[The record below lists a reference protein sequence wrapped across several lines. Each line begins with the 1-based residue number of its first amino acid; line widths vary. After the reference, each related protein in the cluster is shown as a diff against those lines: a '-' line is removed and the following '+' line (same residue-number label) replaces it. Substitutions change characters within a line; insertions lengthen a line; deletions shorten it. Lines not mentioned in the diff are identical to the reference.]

1 MRKYYFLVL
10 VILFTFQAEAQK
22 VYGIITDSK
31 TKEPLLYVNVV
42 GQNRTGTMS
51 LYDGTYALEQ
61 TVGELDHLTM
71 EDGGQIVLETQ
82 TFTDLSVASEA
93 GEITKIN
100 IINRGN
106 GFVKLPLV
114 SDSDTSTGNG
124 ASLFAASTIT
134 PMVGH
139 VEGISITNFGL
150 DYTTNPSFILNRNI
164 TNIHQTISSILN
176 HFKSNFECVE

>member
-61 TVGELDHLTM
+61 TVGELKITFSYIGYQTESFTIQLRES
-71 EDGGQIVLETQ
+71 EDYKLDVELIEQKNTLETVV
-82 TFTDLSVASEA
+82 LSA
-93 GEITKIN
+93 GNSMRPPK
-100 IINRGN
+100 
-106 GFVKLPLV
+106 
-114 SDSDTSTGNG
+114 
-124 ASLFAASTIT
+124 
-134 PMVGH
+134 
-139 VEGISITNFGL
+139 
-150 DYTTNPSFILNRNI
+150 
-164 TNIHQTISSILN
+164 
-176 HFKSNFECVE
+176 